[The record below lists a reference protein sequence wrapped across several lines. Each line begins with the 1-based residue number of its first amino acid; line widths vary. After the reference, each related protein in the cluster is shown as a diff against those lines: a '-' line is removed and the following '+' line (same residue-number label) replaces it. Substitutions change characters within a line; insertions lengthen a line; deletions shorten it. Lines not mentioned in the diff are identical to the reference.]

1 MNMYKLKKLSG
12 LEQKLYF
19 LLEAENLK
27 VVSAEKAMELLGISR
42 MHAYNL
48 LKNMRKKGALDR
60 VKSNLFVRIPS
71 HIVHDKGK
79 YVGDPIL
86 VGRHLTKTYFFSYY
100 TAIYLHGLSQQ
111 PASHFYLSTMD
122 HIQKVDY
129 HGLVF
134 HPVILT
140 KKRFFGFKEIK
151 YREENV
157 FVSDLERTIVDVMN
171 RPEYAGGYEE
181 IIRSFQDLEKVNW
194 KRLLKYLDRMGEK
207 ILFNRTGFVF
217 DMLGKFM
224 DTPEW
229 LLKELEKR
237 LSDNVYYF
245 EKDRKGTYIKKW
257 KIIVDK
263 RLENVIEGG

>member
-1 MNMYKLKKLSG
+1 MYKLEKLSG

-19 LLEAENLK
+19 LLEAENQK

-48 LKNMRKKGALDR
+48 LKNMRRKGALDR

-79 YVGDPIL
+79 YVEDPIL
-86 VGRHLTKTYFFSYY
+86 VGKHLTKPYFFSYY
-100 TAIYLHGLSQQ
+100 SALYLHGLSQQ
-111 PASHFYLSTMD
+111 PASHFHLSTTN
-122 HIQKVDY
+122 HIQNVDY
-129 HGLVF
+129 YGIVF

-140 KKRFFGFKEIK
+140 KKRFFGFKVIK

-181 IIRSFQDLEKVNW
+181 VIRSFQDMEKADW
-194 KRLLKYLDRMGEK
+194 KRLLKYIDRMGEK
-207 ILFNRTGFVF
+207 ILINRIGFVF
-217 DMLGKFM
+217 DMLEEFI
-224 DTPEW
+224 DVADEF
-229 LLKELEKR
+229 LKELEKR
-237 LSDNVYYF
+237 LSDNIYYF
-245 EKDRKGTYIKKW
+245 EKNRKGAYIKKW

-263 RLENVIEGG
+263 RLENVIKGG

>member
-1 MNMYKLKKLSG
+1 MYKLEKLSG

-19 LLEAENLK
+19 LLEAENQK
-27 VVSAEKAMELLGISR
+27 VVNAEKAMELLGISR

-48 LKNMRKKGALDR
+48 LKNMRRKGALDR

-79 YVGDPIL
+79 YLEDPIL
-86 VGRHLTKTYFFSYY
+86 VGKHLTKSYFFSYY
-100 TAIYLHGLSQQ
+100 SALYLHGLSQQ
-111 PASHFYLSTMD
+111 PASHFYLSTTS
-122 HIQKVDY
+122 HVQRVDY

-181 IIRSFQDLEKVNW
+181 IIRSIQDVEKVDW

-217 DMLGKFM
+217 DMLGEFV
-224 DTPEW
+224 DTPDGF
-229 LLKELEKR
+229 LKELEKR
-237 LSDNVYYF
+237 LSGNIYYF
-245 EKDRKGTYIKKW
+245 EKNRKGTYVKKW

-263 RLENVIEGG
+263 RLENVIRGG

>member
-1 MNMYKLKKLSG
+1 MYKLEKLSG

-19 LLEAENLK
+19 LLEAENQK

-48 LKNMRKKGALDR
+48 LKNMRRKGALDR

-79 YVGDPIL
+79 YVEDPIL
-86 VGRHLTKTYFFSYY
+86 VGKHLTKPYFFSYY
-100 TAIYLHGLSQQ
+100 SALYLHGLSQQ
-111 PASHFYLSTMD
+111 PASHFYLSTTN
-122 HIQKVDY
+122 HIQEVDY

-134 HPVILT
+134 RPVILT

-181 IIRSFQDLEKVNW
+181 IIRSIQDVEKVDW
-194 KRLLKYLDRMGEK
+194 KRMLKYLDRMREK

-217 DMLGKFM
+217 DMLGEFV
-224 DTPEW
+224 DTPDW
-229 LLKELEKR
+229 FLKELEKR
-237 LSDNVYYF
+237 LSGNIYYF
-245 EKDRKGTYIKKW
+245 EKNRKGSYVKKW
-257 KIIVDK
+257 KIIVDR
-263 RLENVIEGG
+263 RLENVIRGG

>member
-1 MNMYKLKKLSG
+1 MYKLEKLSG

-19 LLEAENLK
+19 LLEAENQK

-48 LKNMRKKGALDR
+48 LKNMRRKGALDR

-79 YVGDPIL
+79 YVEDPIL
-86 VGRHLTKTYFFSYY
+86 VGKHLANPYFFSYY
-100 TAIYLHGLSQQ
+100 SALYLHGLSQQ
-111 PASHFYLSTMD
+111 PATHFYLSTTN
-122 HIQKVDY
+122 HLQKVDY

-134 HPVILT
+134 YPVTLT
-140 KKRFFGFKEIK
+140 KKRFFGFDEIK

-181 IIRSFQDLEKVNW
+181 IIRSFQDVEKVEW
-194 KRLLKYLDRMGEK
+194 KRLLKYLDTMGEK
-207 ILFNRTGFVF
+207 ILFNRTGFIF
-217 DMLGKFM
+217 DMLGKFV
-224 DTPEW
+224 DTPDW
-229 LLKELEKR
+229 VLKELEKR
-237 LSDNVYYF
+237 LSDNIYYF
-245 EKDRKGTYIKKW
+245 EKNRKGSYVKKW
-257 KIIVDK
+257 KIIVDR
-263 RLENVIEGG
+263 RLENVVKGG